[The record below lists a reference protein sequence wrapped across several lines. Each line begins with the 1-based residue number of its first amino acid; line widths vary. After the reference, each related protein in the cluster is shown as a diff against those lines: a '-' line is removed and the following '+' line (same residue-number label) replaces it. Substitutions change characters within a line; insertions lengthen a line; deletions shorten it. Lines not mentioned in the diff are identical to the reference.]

1 MIRRPPR
8 STRTDTLFPYTTLFR
23 SAKCSGVM
31 PLLVL
36 PHQTLFSVS
45 ASRTMNLSLAERPV
59 CLPVATTSRPSL
71 ASLPSPLTRAAS
83 KSGAVPKF
91 QCCTASLANPC
102 FSSVTEDFAFTRVL
116 PLIKNKLSDPIYH
129 MIVQNEHRD
138 LLSPAHVGCNSGR

>member
-1 MIRRPPR
+1 
-8 STRTDTLFPYTTLFR
+8 
-23 SAKCSGVM
+23 M

-59 CLPVATTSRPSL
+59 CLPVATTSGPSL

-91 QCCTASLANPC
+91 QCCTASLENPC

-116 PLIKNKLSDPIYH
+116 PLIKNQLSDPVYH
-129 MIVQNEHRD
+129 MIVRSEEHTSELQSLMRISYAVFCLTKKKKHQNK
-138 LLSPAHVGCNSGR
+138 